1 MKNVF
6 FRKNPLAIAMSTA
19 IMLATTPA
27 LALAPADHATTVR
40 DVLPEGASPEVYH
53 LTIDPDLQKLTFQ
66 GELKLSFQ
74 ASRALDELVLN
85 AMDLVMIDASID
97 GKPVPTE
104 VVAATQRVHFK
115 APISKGKHQLTVR
128 YSGKIYEQS
137 AGLFVTDYRKADGSQ
152 GRMLSSQFEPG
163 DARKL
168 APMWDEPAQKAIF
181 NISIIEPKGQLA
193 ISNMPQQQR
202 LPLADGRARVDFA
215 PSVKMSSYLL
225 YVGAGEYERISGRSG
240 GIEHGVVA
248 KKGDAAKGEYALNVS
263 YQLLDYYNDY
273 FGIPYP
279 LPKLD
284 HIAVPGAGGFGAME
298 NWGAVMYFED
308 TLLLDPKFSTT
319 GNRKNVYA
327 VVAHEMAH
335 QWFGNIVT
343 MQWWDDLWL
352 NEGFAS
358 WMESKASQKFNPQW
372 NSELSSVSS
381 RNYAMSQDAQQTTHP
396 IVQPVRT
403 LEEANAAFDGI
414 TYSKGLSVITMLE
427 AYLGE
432 DAFRAG
438 VRAYM
443 KKHQYGNTVTSDL
456 WQALAQASGRPVE
469 DIAKDFTHQSGV
481 PLVEAISAE
490 CQQGKTLLTLR
501 QSRFGLDEFSKKPQN
516 WTVPVTA
523 QVVGAEPARAEIRG
537 AELQKMTL
545 PGCGAVVVNAGQA
558 GYYRVQYSEALF
570 NGIVSSFAKLPATD
584 QLGLLKDAQTLSY
597 ANYTPLTQFLSLVQ
611 EVPQDANPLIA
622 AEVVGQLSGLASLYE
637 GLPGEAAFKA
647 WALKKSQAV
656 FNKVGWEKQEGES
669 DNTSILRGSLIRI
682 LADMGDQAVL
692 AEARRRFTAS
702 LTDSSALPGDLYS
715 VVLGIVGKNATQ
727 ADFDQLKALAAK
739 TSNSTEKRRL
749 LGALVSPK
757 DAKLASKALELILSD
772 LTPKQLAPGLLNR
785 VAFEHTELAYQFY
798 LQHQAAFEDRLDPL
812 RRNGF
817 DASLLS
823 ASRDP
828 KTVTLL
834 RQKAEA
840 ATSKPVKISYQEAAA
855 GIERL
860 LDRINTVPKQV
871 DGWLKTQK
879 G

>member
-1 MKNVF
+1 MTTPTFSKK
-6 FRKNPLAIAMSTA
+6 RLAFAISTA
-19 IMLATTPA
+19 LWLVATPA
-27 LALAPADHATTVR
+27 LALASAEHASTQR
-40 DVLPEGASPEVYH
+40 DVLPVGAYPEIYQ

-74 ASRALDELVLN
+74 ATQSLDELVLN
-85 AMDLVMIDASID
+85 ALDLTIIDASID
-97 GKPVPTE
+97 GKSVPSE

-115 APISKGKHQLTVR
+115 TPLSKGKHQLTVR

-137 AGLFVTDYRKADGSQ
+137 AGLFVTDYRKADGSS

-168 APMWDEPAQKAIF
+168 APMWDEPAHKAIF

-193 ISNMPQQQR
+193 LSNMPEQKR

-240 GIEHGVVA
+240 GIEHGVIA
-248 KKGDAAKGEYALNVS
+248 KKGDAVKGTFALNAS

-273 FGIPYP
+273 FGINYS

-308 TLLLDPKFSTT
+308 TLLLDPQFSTT
-319 GNRKNVYA
+319 GNKQNVYA

-358 WMESKASQKFNPQW
+358 WMESKASQHFYPQW
-372 NSELSSVSS
+372 HTELSAVSS
-381 RNYAMSQDAQQTTHP
+381 RNYAMFQDAQQTTHP
-396 IVQPVRT
+396 IVQPVRN

-432 DAFRAG
+432 EAFRNG

-443 KKHQYGNTVTSDL
+443 QKHQYGNTVTSDL
-456 WQALAQASGRPVE
+456 WQALAQASGRPVQE
-469 DIAKDFTHQSGV
+469 IAKDFTHQIGV
-481 PLVEAISAE
+481 PLIEAVSAE
-490 CQQGKTLLTLR
+490 CQQGNTVLTLK
-501 QSRFGLDEFSKKPQN
+501 QSRFGLDEVSKQPQS

-523 QVVGAEPARAEIRG
+523 QVIGAQPARAEIRG
-537 AELQKMTL
+537 ATPQQLTL
-545 PGCGAVVVNAGQA
+545 PGCGAVTVNAGQT
-558 GYYRVQYSEALF
+558 GYYRVQYSDALF
-570 NGIVSSFAKLPATD
+570 SGVASSFAQLPAVD
-584 QLGLLKDAQTLSY
+584 QLGLLKDSQTLSF
-597 ANYTPLTQFLSLVQ
+597 ANYTSLDQFLSLVQ
-611 EVPQDANPLIA
+611 QVPADANPIIA
-622 AEVVGQLSGLASLYE
+622 AEVVGQLSGLAYMYE
-637 GLPGEAAFKA
+637 GLPGEAAFKRF
-647 WALKKSQAV
+647 ALQKAQAI
-656 FNKVGWEKQEGES
+656 FSKVGWEKQQGES
-669 DNTSILRGSLIRI
+669 DNTSILRSNLIRN
-682 LADMGDQAVL
+682 LAELGDPAVL
-692 AEARRRFTAS
+692 AEARRRFALS
-702 LTDSSALPGDLYS
+702 LTDSSALPGDLYG
-715 VVLGIVGKNATQ
+715 VVLGVVGKNASQ
-727 ADFDQLKALAAK
+727 ADFEQLKMLAEK

-749 LGALVSPK
+749 LSALASVK
-757 DAKLASKALELILSD
+757 DEKLAGQALALILTD
-772 LTPKQLAPGLLNR
+772 LTPKQWGPDLLNR
-785 VAFEHTELAYQFY
+785 VANEHTELAYQYF
-798 LQHQAAFEDRLDPL
+798 LQHKAAFDERLDPL

-817 DASLLS
+817 DASLLGS
-823 ASRDP
+823 ARDE
-828 KTVTLL
+828 KTAALL
-834 RQKAEA
+834 NEKAAA
-840 ATSKPVKISYQEAAA
+840 ATSKPVKVAYQEAAA

-860 LDRINTVPKQV
+860 LERIGRIPPQV
-871 DGWLKTQK
+871 DSWLKTQS
-879 G
+879 

>member
-1 MKNVF
+1 MIHSFQRKRLTFAVSAALF
-6 FRKNPLAIAMSTA
+6 F
-19 IMLATTPA
+19 ATLPDAAATPQ
-27 LALAPADHATTVR
+27 DR
-40 DVLPEGASPEVYH
+40 DVLPTGASPEQYQ
-53 LTIDPDLQKLTFQ
+53 LIIDPDLQKLTFQ
-66 GELKLSFQ
+66 GEMTLTFHASQ
-74 ASRALDELVLN
+74 ALEELVLN
-85 AMDLVMIDASID
+85 ALDLTIIEANID
-97 GKPVPTE
+97 GNKVKTE

-115 APISKGKHQLTVR
+115 TPIKTGKHQLKVR
-128 YSGKIYEQS
+128 YNGKIYEQS
-137 AGLFVTDYRKADGSQ
+137 AGLFVTDYSKADGTQ

-181 NISIIEPKGQLA
+181 NISIIEPEGQMA
-193 ISNMPQQQR
+193 ISNMPALKRQ
-202 LPLADGRARVDFA
+202 PLSDGRVRVDFA

-225 YVGAGEYERISGRSG
+225 YVGSGEYERISGRSG

-248 KKGDAAKGEYALNVS
+248 KKGDAAKGSYALNVS

-273 FGIPYP
+273 FGVPYP

-308 TLLLDPKFSTT
+308 TLLLDPQFSTT
-319 GNRKNVYA
+319 SNKQDVYS

-358 WMESKASQKFNPQW
+358 WMESKASQKFNPEW
-372 NSELSSVSS
+372 HSELSAVSS

-396 IVQPVRT
+396 IVQQVRN

-432 DAFRAG
+432 EAFRTG

-456 WQALAQASGRPVE
+456 WQALEQASGRPVQ
-469 DIAKDFTHQSGV
+469 DIAKDFTQQIGV
-481 PLVEAISAE
+481 PLIEAVSAE
-490 CQQGKTLLTLR
+490 CQQGKTTLTLR
-501 QSRFGLDEFSKKPQN
+501 QSRFGLDDFSKQAQS

-523 QVVGAEPARAEIRG
+523 QVVGAEQVRAEIRG

-545 PGCGAVVVNAGQA
+545 PGCGTLIVNAGQA
-558 GYYRVQYSEALF
+558 GYYRVQYNDEMF
-570 NGIVSSFAKLPATD
+570 NRIVSSFAELPAVD
-584 QLGLLKDAQTLSY
+584 QLGLLKDTQTLSY
-597 ANYTPLTQFLSLVQ
+597 ASYTSLNQFLALVQ
-611 EVPQDANPLIA
+611 QLPQDANPIIA
-622 AEVVGQLSGLASLYE
+622 AEVVGQLSGMAYLYKA
-637 GLPGEAAFKA
+637 LPGEAAFKR
-647 WALKKSQAV
+647 WALQKTQAM
-656 FNKVGWEKQEGES
+656 FSKVGWEKQQGES
-669 DNTSILRGSLIRI
+669 DNTSILRGRLIQVQAE
-682 LADMGDQAVL
+682 LGDNSIIT
-692 AEARRRFTAS
+692 EARRRFTAS

-715 VVLGIVGKNATQ
+715 VVLGVVGENASQ
-727 ADFDQLKALAAK
+727 ADFEQLKTLAAK

-749 LGALVSPK
+749 LGALTSAK
-757 DAKLASKALELILSD
+757 DEKLAVVALELLLSD

-785 VAFEHTELAYQFY
+785 VADEHTELAYQFY
-798 LQHQAAFEDRLDPL
+798 IRHQAEFDARLDPL

-823 ASRDP
+823 SARDV
-828 KTVTLL
+828 KTATLL
-834 RQKAEA
+834 KQKAEA
-840 ATSKPVKISYQEAAA
+840 ATSKPLKTSYLEAAA
-855 GIERL
+855 GIERV
-860 LDRINTVPKQV
+860 LDRVNRIPPAV
-871 DGWLKTQK
+871 DSWLKTQK

>member
-1 MKNVF
+1 MIHSFQRKRLTFAVSAALF
-6 FRKNPLAIAMSTA
+6 F
-19 IMLATTPA
+19 ATLPAAAATPQ
-27 LALAPADHATTVR
+27 DR
-40 DVLPEGASPEVYH
+40 DVLPTGASPEQYQ
-53 LTIDPDLQKLTFQ
+53 LIIDPDLQKLTFQ
-66 GELKLSFQ
+66 GEMTLTFHASQ
-74 ASRALDELVLN
+74 ALEELVLN
-85 AMDLVMIDASID
+85 ALDLTIIEASID
-97 GKPVPTE
+97 GNRVKTE

-115 APISKGKHQLTVR
+115 TPIKTGKHQLKVR
-128 YSGKIYEQS
+128 YNGKIYEQS
-137 AGLFVTDYRKADGSQ
+137 AGLFVTDYSKADGTQ

-181 NISIIEPKGQLA
+181 NISIIEPEGQMA
-193 ISNMPQQQR
+193 ISNMPALKRQ
-202 LPLADGRARVDFA
+202 PLSDGRARVDFA

-225 YVGAGEYERISGRSG
+225 YVGSGEYERISGRSG

-248 KKGDAAKGEYALNVS
+248 KKGDAAKGSYALNVS

-273 FGIPYP
+273 FGVPYP

-308 TLLLDPKFSTT
+308 TLLLDPQFSTT
-319 GNRKNVYA
+319 SNKQNVYS

-358 WMESKASQKFNPQW
+358 WMESKASQKFNPEW
-372 NSELSSVSS
+372 HSELSAVSS

-396 IVQPVRT
+396 IVQQVRN

-432 DAFRAG
+432 EAFRTG

-456 WQALAQASGRPVE
+456 WQALEQASGRPVQ
-469 DIAKDFTHQSGV
+469 DIAKDFTQQIGV
-481 PLVEAISAE
+481 PLIEAVSAE
-490 CQQGKTLLTLR
+490 CQQGKTTLTLR
-501 QSRFGLDEFSKKPQN
+501 QSRFGLDDFSKQAQS

-523 QVVGAEPARAEIRG
+523 QVVGAEQVRAEIRG

-545 PGCGAVVVNAGQA
+545 PGCGTLIVNAGQA
-558 GYYRVQYSEALF
+558 GYYRVQYNDEMF
-570 NGIVSSFAKLPATD
+570 NRIVSSFAELPAVD
-584 QLGLLKDAQTLSY
+584 QLGLLKDTQTLSY
-597 ANYTPLTQFLSLVQ
+597 ASYTSLNQFLALVQ
-611 EVPQDANPLIA
+611 QLPQDANPIIA
-622 AEVVGQLSGLASLYE
+622 AEVVGQLSGMAYLYK
-637 GLPGEAAFKA
+637 GLPGEAAFKR
-647 WALKKSQAV
+647 WALQKTQAM
-656 FNKVGWEKQEGES
+656 FSKVGWEKQQGES
-669 DNTSILRGSLIRI
+669 DNTSILRGSLIRVQAE
-682 LADMGDQAVL
+682 LGDNSIIT
-692 AEARRRFTAS
+692 EARRRFTAS

-715 VVLGIVGKNATQ
+715 VVLGVVGENASQ
-727 ADFDQLKALAAK
+727 ADFEQLKTLAAK

-749 LGALVSPK
+749 LGALTSAK
-757 DAKLASKALELILSD
+757 DEKLAVVALELLLSD

-785 VAFEHTELAYQFY
+785 VADEHTELAYQFY
-798 LQHQAAFEDRLDPL
+798 IQHQAEFDARLDPL

-823 ASRDP
+823 SARDI
-828 KTVTLL
+828 KTATLL
-834 RQKAEA
+834 KQKAEA
-840 ATSKPVKISYQEAAA
+840 ATSKPVKTSYLEAAA
-855 GIERL
+855 GIERV
-860 LDRINTVPKQV
+860 LDRVNRIPPAV
-871 DGWLKTQK
+871 DSWLKTQK

>member
-1 MKNVF
+1 MTHF
-6 FRKNPLAIAMSTA
+6 FQKHRLAFAIGTA
-19 IMLATTPA
+19 LFFASLPVAAAT
-27 LALAPADHATTVR
+27 ATDR
-40 DVLPEGASPEVYH
+40 DVLPKGASPELYQ

-66 GELKLSFQ
+66 GELTLSFQ
-74 ASRALDELVLN
+74 ASQALDELVLN
-85 AMDLVMIDASID
+85 ALDLTIIEASID
-97 GKPVPTE
+97 GKTVPTE
-104 VVAATQRVHFK
+104 VVPMTQRVHFK
-115 APISKGKHQLTVR
+115 MPITIGKHQLKVR

-137 AGLFVTDYRKADGSQ
+137 AGLFVTDYSKADGTQ

-168 APMWDEPAQKAIF
+168 APMWDEPAHKAIF

-193 ISNMPQQQR
+193 LSNMPEQKRQ
-202 LPLADGRARVDFA
+202 PLTDGRARVDFA

-225 YVGAGEYERISGRSG
+225 YVGAGDYERIAGRSG

-248 KKGDAAKGEYALNVS
+248 KKGDAVKGAYALNVS

-273 FGIPYP
+273 FGVPYP

-308 TLLLDPKFSTT
+308 TLLLDPQFSTT
-319 GNRKNVYA
+319 GNKQNVFS

-358 WMESKASQKFNPQW
+358 WMESKASQKFNPEW

-396 IVQPVRT
+396 IVQQVRN

-432 DAFRAG
+432 EAFRTG

-469 DIAKDFTHQSGV
+469 DIAKDFTHQIGV
-481 PLVEAISAE
+481 PLIEAISAE
-490 CQQGKTLLTLR
+490 CQQGNTTLTLK
-501 QSRFGLDEFSKKPQN
+501 QSRFGLDEFSKQPQS

-523 QVVGAEPARAEIRG
+523 QVVGGALARAEIRG
-537 AELQKMTL
+537 AALQTMTL

-558 GYYRVQYSEALF
+558 GYYRVQYSDALF
-570 NGIVSSFAKLPATD
+570 NGIVSSFAQLPAAD
-584 QLGLLKDAQTLSY
+584 QLGLLKDTQTLSY
-597 ANYTPLTQFLSLVQ
+597 ANYTALNQFLLLVQ
-611 EVPQDANPLIA
+611 QLPQDANPIIA
-622 AEVVGQLSGLASLYE
+622 AEVVGQLSGMASLYK
-637 GLPGEAAFKA
+637 GLPGEAAYKA
-647 WALKKSQAV
+647 WALQKAQAI
-656 FNKVGWEKQEGES
+656 FSKVGWEKQQGET
-669 DNTSILRGSLIRI
+669 DNTSILRGTLIRALAELGDQEI
-682 LADMGDQAVL
+682 LAQ
-692 AEARRRFTAS
+692 ARRRFSAS

-715 VVLGIVGKNATQ
+715 VVLGVVGKNASQ
-727 ADFDQLKALAAK
+727 ADFDQLKTLAAK

-749 LGALVSPK
+749 LGALVSSK
-757 DAKLASKALELILSD
+757 DVKLAKAALELLLSD

-785 VAFEHTELAYQFY
+785 VANEHAELTYQFY
-798 LQHQAAFEDRLDPL
+798 VQHQAQFDDRLDPL

-817 DASLLS
+817 DASLLGS
-823 ASRDP
+823 ARDA
-828 KTVTLL
+828 KTAALL
-834 RQKAEA
+834 KQKAAA
-840 ATSKPVKISYQEAAA
+840 ATSKPAKTAYLEAAA
-855 GIERL
+855 GIEL
-860 LDRINTVPKQV
+860 LLERINRIPPQV
-871 DGWLKTQK
+871 DSYLKAQQ

>member
-1 MKNVF
+1 MIHSFQKKRLTFAVSAALF
-6 FRKNPLAIAMSTA
+6 LATLPAIAA
-19 IMLATTPA
+19 
-27 LALAPADHATTVR
+27 APVDR
-40 DVLPEGASPEVYH
+40 DVLPAGASPELYQ

-66 GELKLSFQ
+66 GELTLSFQ
-74 ASRALDELVLN
+74 ASQALDELVLN
-85 AMDLVMIDASID
+85 ALDLTIIDASID
-97 GKPVPTE
+97 GKTVKTE
-104 VVAATQRVHFK
+104 VVPATQRVHFK
-115 APISKGKHQLTVR
+115 TPIKTGKHQLKVR

-137 AGLFVTDYRKADGSQ
+137 AGLFVTDYSKADGTQ

-168 APMWDEPAQKAIF
+168 APMWDEPSQKAVF
-181 NISIIEPKGQLA
+181 NISIIEPKGQMA
-193 ISNMPQQQR
+193 ISNMPAQKRQ
-202 LPLADGRARVDFA
+202 PLADGRARVDFA

-240 GIEHGVVA
+240 GIEHGVIA
-248 KKGDAAKGEYALNVS
+248 KKGDAVKGAYALDVS

-273 FGIPYP
+273 FGVPYP

-319 GNRKNVYA
+319 GNKKNVFS

-396 IVQPVRT
+396 IVQQVRN

-432 DAFRAG
+432 EAFRSG

-443 KKHQYGNTVTSDL
+443 QKHQYGNTVTSDL
-456 WQALAQASGRPVE
+456 WQALAQASGRPVQ
-469 DIAKDFTHQSGV
+469 DIAKDFTHQIGV

-490 CQQGKTLLTLR
+490 CQQGNTTLTLR
-501 QSRFGLDEFSKKPQN
+501 QSRFGLDDFSKQPQS

-523 QVVGAEPARAEIRG
+523 QVVGSAPARAEIRG
-537 AELQKMTL
+537 ADPQKMTL

-558 GYYRVQYSEALF
+558 GYYRVQYSDALF
-570 NGIVSSFAKLPATD
+570 NGIVSSFAQLPAAD
-584 QLGLLKDAQTLSY
+584 QLGLLKDTQTLSY
-597 ANYTPLTQFLSLVQ
+597 ANYTSLNQFLSLVQ
-611 EVPQDANPLIA
+611 QVPQDANPLIA
-622 AEVVGQLSGLASLYE
+622 AEVVGQLSGMASLYE
-637 GLPGEAAFKA
+637 GLPGEAAYKA
-647 WALKKSQAV
+647 WALKKAQAI
-656 FNKVGWEKQEGES
+656 FSKIGWEKQDGES
-669 DNTSILRGSLIRI
+669 DNTSILRGSLIRVQ
-682 LADMGDQAVL
+682 AEMGDQAIL

-715 VVLGIVGKNATQ
+715 VVLGVVGRNASQ
-727 ADFDQLKALAAK
+727 ADFDLLKSLAAK

-757 DAKLASKALELILSD
+757 DAKLAKNALELLLSD

-785 VAFEHTELAYQFY
+785 VAYEHTELAYQFY
-798 LQHQAAFEDRLDPL
+798 LQHQAEFDARLDPL

-817 DASLLS
+817 DASLLG
-823 ASRDP
+823 AARDT
-828 KTVTLL
+828 KTVALL
-834 RQKAEA
+834 KQKAEA

-860 LDRINTVPKQV
+860 LDRINTIPKQV
-871 DGWLKTQK
+871 DSWLKTQK